1 MLFFSNFPDG
11 FGIMQF
17 EQIVGRYGRL
27 KEMFIVEKRIIE
39 GVDMALC
46 AFLVLKF
53 LEALRKN
60 WDRIHIGD
68 RKIFVNLP
76 KYKID
81 CVSKQNGNTKGRGKQ
96 VSQNARMQVTETRH
110 KHVQDQNRKVFVRQR
125 DRSGTRGVWRVKGGQ
140 KHIDREDELKGMVCE
155 GEDKN
160 QCLVVKLLGWYSYKP
175 ENV

>member
-81 CVSKQNGNTKGRGKQ
+81 CVS
-96 VSQNARMQVTETRH
+96 
-110 KHVQDQNRKVFVRQR
+110 
-125 DRSGTRGVWRVKGGQ
+125 
-140 KHIDREDELKGMVCE
+140 
-155 GEDKN
+155 
-160 QCLVVKLLGWYSYKP
+160 
-175 ENV
+175 